1 MVDEG
6 LENLLYKHIQ
16 SCSSM
21 EEFINQLSS
30 KRYTRPRISRMLIH
44 ILMKNT
50 KNDIHNA
57 MHVDYLRVLAM
68 NQKGRQYLST
78 IKNMSLFFNYQ
89 PAKISSPCFRNR
101 TESNTFT
108 FTFIFSPTSTY
119 SRRIFTYSIDSI
131 MRFMI

>member
-57 MHVDYLRVLAM
+57 CANSYVRIQKNERHIELLLSDFPNHVR
-68 NQKGRQYLST
+68 KGMIYYKHYKDEIDDLFHQIVNIHLQV
-78 IKNMSLFFNYQ
+78 IKY
-89 PAKISSPCFRNR
+89 
-101 TESNTFT
+101 
-108 FTFIFSPTSTY
+108 
-119 SRRIFTYSIDSI
+119 
-131 MRFMI
+131 

>member
-78 IKNMSLFFNYQ
+78 IKKTCPYSLITNLSKYHH
-89 PAKISSPCFRNR
+89 PALEIELKATRLLSLLSSHPQALIQ
-101 TESNTFT
+101 EE
-108 FTFIFSPTSTY
+108 FSHIPLIQS
-119 SRRIFTYSIDSI
+119 
-131 MRFMI
+131 